1 MNREFVDA
9 LEQVALERG
18 VSVED
23 LISAFEEALAKA
35 YLRQRGYR
43 QKDIEEGRGPLVE
56 VNLDPRTGIIEVLEI
71 KKVVENVENPER
83 EISLEEARQYD
94 PEVQLGEEMEF
105 PIEPEEFSRIAVQT
119 AKNVLTQRIKEAER
133 ARIYNEFKDKEGEVL
148 TGQVARVDNRRNVYV
163 DLGSGEALM
172 PPREQIPTE
181 RYHPGQRIK
190 VYLKEVKKSARG
202 PSLIVSR
209 AHPELLKYL
218 MRQEVPEIAEG
229 TVEIKAVAR
238 EPGSRSK
245 VAVMSHNPNV
255 DPIGACIGHKGQRIQ
270 AVSAEL
276 NREKID
282 VVPWSPDP
290 REFIRNAL
298 SPAEVGRI
306 EIDPDAKRA
315 KVWVSKDQH
324 SVAIGRGGQN
334 VRLASKLTGYE
345 IDFVEAEEIGDLD
358 EALARAGHQGERGG
372 PGQVRKPLRRP
383 ARGAE
388 RGMSLGG
395 AARAHPHVRRL
406 PPAAA
411 EAGASPARAH
421 PRGGYPRL

>member
-1 MNREFVDA
+1 MNKEFVDA
-9 LEQVALERG
+9 LETVALERG
-18 VSVED
+18 VSVDE
-23 LISAFEEALAKA
+23 LINAFEEALAKA
-35 YLRQRGYR
+35 YLRQKGFR
-43 QKDIEEGRGPLVE
+43 QKDLEEEKGPLVE
-56 VNLDPRTGIIEVLEI
+56 VTLDPRTGVIEVLEI
-71 KKVVENVENPER
+71 KKVVEEVENPDR
-83 EISLEEARQYD
+83 EISLEEARRYD

-105 PIEPEEFSRIAVQT
+105 PVEPEEFSRIAVQT
-119 AKNVLTQRIKEAER
+119 AKNVLTQRLKEAER
-133 ARIYNEFKDKEGEVL
+133 NRIYEEFKDKEGEIL

-163 DLGSGEALM
+163 DLGGAEALM

-276 NREKID
+276 GREKID
-282 VVPWSPDP
+282 IVPWSPDA
-290 REFIRNAL
+290 REFIKNAL
-298 SPAEVGRI
+298 SPATVGRI
-306 EIDPDAKRA
+306 ELDPDAKRA

-358 EALARAGHQGERGG
+358 EALARA
-372 PGQVRKPLRRP
+372 
-383 ARGAE
+383 AGAE
-388 RGMSLGG
+388 EGVKVSEEAKAKFESLFVDNEEKSG
-395 AARAHPHVRRL
+395 
-406 PPAAA
+406 
-411 EAGASPARAH
+411 E
-421 PRGGYPRL
+421 